1 MWKSLP
7 MFASAPI
14 RPTLSCVAR
23 RKPSP
28 TRSGTGT
35 PPTFGFRWRR
45 TAAAC
50 VSSRATTAPRAPPL
64 PLPARACSECVSG
77 WNPSAASWRCEREP
91 ISASRWMPG
100 CLRVRRKRHDPAKMI
115 RVVLVDDQT
124 LVRQGVRGLL
134 ELVPDIEVVGEASD
148 GEEAL
153 EKVPELKPDVLLLD
167 IRMPRLSGIQ
177 VLEALSAANALPPT
191 LVLTTF
197 DDGDAAIAAI
207 KAGAKGLMLKD
218 VSLEDLAQAIRA
230 LADNKTAF
238 QPAMTESL
246 MSAIRRSPSASSDS
260 YVAEALT
267 VREREVLHLICAGYS
282 NREIADLL
290 ALAEGTVKNHVSNLL
305 LKLDARDRTRAA
317 LKALQQG
324 HLG

>member
-1 MWKSLP
+1 
-7 MFASAPI
+7 
-14 RPTLSCVAR
+14 
-23 RKPSP
+23 
-28 TRSGTGT
+28 
-35 PPTFGFRWRR
+35 
-45 TAAAC
+45 
-50 VSSRATTAPRAPPL
+50 
-64 PLPARACSECVSG
+64 
-77 WNPSAASWRCEREP
+77 
-91 ISASRWMPG
+91 
-100 CLRVRRKRHDPAKMI
+100 MI
-115 RVVLVDDQT
+115 RVALVDDQT
-124 LVRQGVRGLL
+124 LVRQGIRGLL
-134 ELVPDIEVVGEASD
+134 ELVPDIEVVGEACD

-153 EKVPELKPDVLLLD
+153 AKVPDLKPDVLLLD
-167 IRMPRLSGIQ
+167 IRMPRMSGIE

-218 VSLEDLAQAIRA
+218 VSLEDLAGAIRA

-246 MSAIRRSPSASSDS
+246 MAAIRRTPSASTDS
-260 YVAEALT
+260 YVAESLT

-282 NREIADLL
+282 NKEIADLL

>member
-1 MWKSLP
+1 
-7 MFASAPI
+7 
-14 RPTLSCVAR
+14 
-23 RKPSP
+23 
-28 TRSGTGT
+28 
-35 PPTFGFRWRR
+35 
-45 TAAAC
+45 
-50 VSSRATTAPRAPPL
+50 
-64 PLPARACSECVSG
+64 
-77 WNPSAASWRCEREP
+77 
-91 ISASRWMPG
+91 
-100 CLRVRRKRHDPAKMI
+100 MI

-124 LVRQGVRGLL
+124 LVRQGIRGLL
-134 ELVPDIEVVGEASD
+134 DLVPDIEVVGEASD

-153 EKVPELKPDVLLLD
+153 TKVPELRPDVLLLD
-167 IRMPRLSGIQ
+167 IRMPRLDGIA
-177 VLEALSAANALPPT
+177 VMEALRDREALPPT

-197 DDGDAAIAAI
+197 DDGDATIAAI

-218 VSLEDLAQAIRA
+218 VSLSDLAEAIRSLAANGTA
-230 LADNKTAF
+230 L

-267 VREREVLHLICAGYS
+267 AREREVLHLICAGYS
-282 NREIADLL
+282 NKEIADLL

>member
-1 MWKSLP
+1 
-7 MFASAPI
+7 
-14 RPTLSCVAR
+14 
-23 RKPSP
+23 
-28 TRSGTGT
+28 
-35 PPTFGFRWRR
+35 
-45 TAAAC
+45 
-50 VSSRATTAPRAPPL
+50 
-64 PLPARACSECVSG
+64 
-77 WNPSAASWRCEREP
+77 
-91 ISASRWMPG
+91 
-100 CLRVRRKRHDPAKMI
+100 MI

-153 EKVPELKPDVLLLD
+153 EKVPALKPDVLLLD
-167 IRMPRLSGIQ
+167 IRMPRMSGIA
-177 VLEALSAANALPPT
+177 VLEALRDAGELPPT

-207 KAGAKGLMLKD
+207 RAGAKGLMLKD
-218 VSLEDLAQAIRA
+218 VSLEDLANAIRA
-230 LADNKTAF
+230 LAADGTAL

-246 MSAIRRSPSASSDS
+246 MAALRRSPQPSDS
-260 YVAEALT
+260 YIVEPLT
-267 VREREVLHLICAGYS
+267 GREKEVLHLICAGYS
-282 NREIADLL
+282 NKEIADLL

-305 LKLDARDRTRAA
+305 LKLDARDRTQAA

>member
-1 MWKSLP
+1 
-7 MFASAPI
+7 
-14 RPTLSCVAR
+14 
-23 RKPSP
+23 
-28 TRSGTGT
+28 
-35 PPTFGFRWRR
+35 
-45 TAAAC
+45 
-50 VSSRATTAPRAPPL
+50 
-64 PLPARACSECVSG
+64 
-77 WNPSAASWRCEREP
+77 
-91 ISASRWMPG
+91 
-100 CLRVRRKRHDPAKMI
+100 MI

-134 ELVPDIEVVGEASD
+134 DLVPDIEVVGEASD

-167 IRMPRLSGIQ
+167 IRMPRLNGIA
-177 VLEALSAANALPPT
+177 VLEALGKANALPPT

-197 DDGDAAIAAI
+197 DDSEAVIAAI
-207 KAGAKGLMLKD
+207 KAGAKGVMLKD
-218 VSLEDLAQAIRA
+218 VALEDLAEAIRA

-246 MSAIRRSPSASSDS
+246 MAAIGRSPSASSDN
-260 YVAEALT
+260 YVTETLT

-282 NREIADLL
+282 NKEIADLL

-317 LKALQQG
+317 LKGLQQG
-324 HLG
+324 HLS

>member
-1 MWKSLP
+1 
-7 MFASAPI
+7 
-14 RPTLSCVAR
+14 
-23 RKPSP
+23 
-28 TRSGTGT
+28 
-35 PPTFGFRWRR
+35 
-45 TAAAC
+45 
-50 VSSRATTAPRAPPL
+50 
-64 PLPARACSECVSG
+64 
-77 WNPSAASWRCEREP
+77 
-91 ISASRWMPG
+91 
-100 CLRVRRKRHDPAKMI
+100 MI
-115 RVVLVDDQT
+115 RVVLVDDQM

-134 ELVPDIEVVGEASD
+134 ELLPDIEVVGEAGD
-148 GEEAL
+148 GQEAL
-153 EKVPELKPDVLLLD
+153 QKVPELKPDVLLLD
-167 IRMPRLSGIQ
+167 IRMPRMNGIA
-177 VLEALSAANALPPT
+177 VLDALREADALPPT

-230 LADNKTAF
+230 LADNRTAF

-246 MSAIRRSPSASSDS
+246 MAAIRRTPVPSSDDDQS
-260 YVAEALT
+260 APEALT

-282 NREIADLL
+282 NKEIADLL

-305 LKLDARDRTRAA
+305 LKLNARDRTRAA

>member
-1 MWKSLP
+1 
-7 MFASAPI
+7 
-14 RPTLSCVAR
+14 
-23 RKPSP
+23 
-28 TRSGTGT
+28 
-35 PPTFGFRWRR
+35 
-45 TAAAC
+45 
-50 VSSRATTAPRAPPL
+50 
-64 PLPARACSECVSG
+64 
-77 WNPSAASWRCEREP
+77 
-91 ISASRWMPG
+91 
-100 CLRVRRKRHDPAKMI
+100 MI
-115 RVVLVDDQT
+115 RVVLVDDQK

-134 ELVPDIEVVGEASD
+134 ELVPDIDVIGEASD

-153 EKVPELKPDVLLLD
+153 TVVADLKPDVLLLD
-167 IRMPRLSGIQ
+167 IRMPRMNGIA
-177 VLEALSAANALPPT
+177 VLEALRAAGTLPPT

-197 DDGDAAIAAI
+197 DDGDAAFAAI

-246 MSAIRRSPSASSDS
+246 MSAIRRGPSDQPDS
-260 YVAEALT
+260 TPGEALT
-267 VREREVLHLICAGYS
+267 GREREVLHLICAGYS
-282 NREIADLL
+282 NKEIADLL